1 MHLNP
6 SSFVRI
12 SFTQSTHSV
21 MQGDSNKHN
30 AIWSCLQLETFFT
43 QLWEKKKFQSI
54 IQDTSFLYRKYKSL
68 KTYLYLRLLFWSLI
82 FSKIIQNP

>member
-43 QLWEKKKFQSI
+43 QLWEKKVSEYHTGYSETFISLQKVQI
-54 IQDTSFLYRKYKSL
+54 IKNNFCIYVCFFDH
-68 KTYLYLRLLFWSLI
+68 
-82 FSKIIQNP
+82 

>member
-43 QLWEKKKFQSI
+43 QLWEKKVSEYHTGYFISLQKVQI
-54 IQDTSFLYRKYKSL
+54 IKNISVFTFAFLI
-68 KTYLYLRLLFWSLI
+68 TNF
-82 FSKIIQNP
+82 